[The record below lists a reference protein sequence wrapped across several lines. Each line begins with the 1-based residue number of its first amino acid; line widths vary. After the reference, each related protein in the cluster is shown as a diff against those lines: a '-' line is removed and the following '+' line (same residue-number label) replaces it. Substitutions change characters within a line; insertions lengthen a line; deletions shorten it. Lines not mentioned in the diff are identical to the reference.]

1 MVCSRSNANSFT
13 MFSPHPP
20 LVLRNAVLWTICTVC
35 AIFSYAF
42 MPYITQAMSLDKE
55 GKAPVWSASWNSPTE
70 LEVTVKNG
78 TRIYAFKG
86 TGQAI
91 LSSEQE
97 AGPIRYFDYSIEG
110 MFDANS
116 NTAKESIVVTGSDP
130 VFNPPLEFA
139 GEYSCSADPWLNR
152 NTPCTATYQS
162 RTIPSSWFIP
172 PMRNKILTAEQVAIL
187 EKQVADEAK
196 KLVIIEPR
204 QNASYKA
211 DNPVLFMIR
220 QNIPH
225 DLTLVPAQKIRLQ
238 VEQMEGEE
246 KNIIQDLS
254 ASGSNSY
261 WGTSIDIKP
270 GLWRTR
276 AYSIQPKFQHPDN
289 AVWRTFRVTASETL
303 SQPPLQPAIAI
314 TSPGNGASFLYGK
327 NIQITLDIPIHLVK
341 PGSLAEVFVSK
352 LHETAPGSWP
362 KTPTTVYSK
371 SWPLSGLSTI
381 QSIPSSALSETGKY
395 RMTAVFYPDGKSG
408 ASYGSHK
415 AESTFSI
422 TKLQSTLKLAPAFE
436 KPGYQFNN
444 TEK

>member
-1 MVCSRSNANSFT
+1 MVSNRSNANSFT
-13 MFSPHPP
+13 MLSPRYP
-20 LVLRNAVLWTICTVC
+20 LVSHSAVRWTISALCAIISYVILPCTVH
-35 AIFSYAF
+35 
-42 MPYITQAMSLDKE
+42 AMSLDKE
-55 GKAPVWSASWNSPTE
+55 GKAPIWSASWNSPTE
-70 LEVTVKNG
+70 VDVSFKNG
-78 TRIYAFKG
+78 TRIYTLKG

-91 LSSEQE
+91 LSSEHE

-116 NTAKESIVVTGSDP
+116 NTAKESILVTGSDP

-139 GEYSCSADPWLNR
+139 GEYSCSADPWLNH

-172 PMRNKILTAEQVAIL
+172 PMRNKLLTAEQVAIL
-187 EKQVADEAK
+187 EKEVAGEAK

-211 DNPVLFMIR
+211 ENPVLFMIR
-220 QNIPH
+220 QNIPP

-238 VEQMEGEE
+238 VEQLEGEE

-254 ASGSNSY
+254 APGSNSY
-261 WGTSIDIKP
+261 WGTSIDMKP
-270 GLWRTR
+270 GSWRAR
-276 AYSIQPKFQHPDN
+276 AYSIQPEFQHPDE
-289 AVWRTFRVTASETL
+289 AVWRTFKVTVSETL
-303 SQPPLQPAIAI
+303 SQPPLQPAITI

-327 NIQITLDIPIHLVK
+327 TIRITLDIPTHLVK

-395 RMTAVFYPDGKSG
+395 RMTAIFYPDGKSG
-408 ASYGSHK
+408 DSYGSHK

-422 TKLQSTLKLAPAFE
+422 TKLQRTSKLTPALE
-436 KPGYQFNN
+436 KSGHKFKLI
-444 TEK
+444 EK